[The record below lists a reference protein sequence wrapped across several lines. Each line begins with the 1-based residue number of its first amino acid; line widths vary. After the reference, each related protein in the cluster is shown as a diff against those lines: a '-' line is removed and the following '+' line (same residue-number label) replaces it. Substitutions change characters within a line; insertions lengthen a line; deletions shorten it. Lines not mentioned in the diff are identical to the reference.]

1 MKALV
6 TLQALAILSR
16 AALADGLPPSVLNAL
31 KAAQISASSV
41 GTTYGNKL
49 LIGSITDKQVLVCE
63 QN

>member
-1 MKALV
+1 VPL
-6 TLQALAILSR
+6 R
-16 AALADGLPPSVLNAL
+16 RRHDDAAVDEIYLNAGDE
-31 KAAQISASSV
+31 ISASSV